1 MDPVTLAL
9 IGAAILAG
17 VGIKRSAA
25 PPPRPRSEG
34 APEAPSFPGGFP
46 PHAFGGGLRPPV
58 THRAVSKER
67 NIEGEAAGEKLP
79 EEIKPVGI
87 IAGSA
92 RAQQVIASSQAADVA
107 GGGVTRTFDT
117 TYTRPTY
124 STPQLGGQRGFLG
137 QIGKR

>member
-67 NIEGEAAGEKLP
+67 NIEGESEERGKEVP
-79 EEIKPVGI
+79 EEIKPVGIGI

-92 RAQQVIASSQAADVA
+92 RAQQVIAS
-107 GGGVTRTFDT
+107 
-117 TYTRPTY
+117 
-124 STPQLGGQRGFLG
+124 
-137 QIGKR
+137 